1 MNAQLRGM
9 AGAVVSFTVLLA
21 IWLLLTGPGGLR
33 PVILPAPGAVW
44 RELVAMLGSDDFA
57 GDLATSLYELAGGF
71 VVGTLAGLVAGTA
84 LARSRRLA
92 AYVEPVIEAARFVVP
107 FSLVPLVPLVVV
119 WFGVSPVGKLF
130 VVAYAC
136 FFVTVLNT
144 AAAIASIDPLLLKA
158 GAALGFRGRRL
169 LGRVVLPAALPRI
182 LTGVQLALAYGWVSV
197 IAAEYTGAQ
206 AGLGYFITKAQSGLE
221 TAKVLAG
228 MAVIGGLGS
237 LFSLAVAL
245 LRRRLVFYEQGSGW

>member
-9 AGAVVSFTVLLA
+9 AGAVVSFAVLLA

-44 RELVAMLGSDDFA
+44 RELVAMLGSDDFG

-71 VVGTLAGLVAGTA
+71 VVGTLAGLAAGTA
-84 LARSRRLA
+84 LTRSRRLA

-107 FSLVPLVPLVVV
+107 FSLVPLVVV

-206 AGLGYFITKAQSGLE
+206 AGLGYFITNAQSGLE

>member
-9 AGAVVSFTVLLA
+9 AGAVVSFAVLLA

-57 GDLATSLYELAGGF
+57 RDLATSLYELAGGF
-71 VVGTLAGLVAGTA
+71 VVGTLAGLAAGTA

-92 AYVEPVIEAARFVVP
+92 AYGEPVIEAARFVVP
-107 FSLVPLVPLVVV
+107 FSLVPLVVV
-119 WFGVSPVGKLF
+119 WFGVSPAGKLF

-158 GAALGFRGRRL
+158 GAALGFSGRRL

-206 AGLGYFITKAQSGLE
+206 AGLGYFITNAQSGLE